1 MLQRNCSLVVYLA
14 ALKTQSLSHIRII
27 KKDLRGFLYGK
38 SSKKAPGLLK
48 SNANHLLTTR
58 AKPRDRGQIPS
69 VVASFF
75 VFNK

>member
-38 SSKKAPGLLK
+38 ESKKAPGLLK
-48 SNANHLLTTR
+48 SNANH
-58 AKPRDRGQIPS
+58 
-69 VVASFF
+69 F
-75 VFNK
+75 VT